1 MALISLGGIPGAGKN
16 LTGVYLAKRHYKSE
30 NNFIKRIIRKRKG
43 LEKIYNNVYSNFPIL
58 LDKKNNVWS
67 NEVSIHQLNGEYR
80 FRENAFIEIDEMQI
94 SFDSMEYKDFPD
106 CIAHFFQAHRHLEYN
121 AIYTNSQSL
130 SRIIKRVLVVTQ
142 EYWRIIESKK
152 ILWWVITDYEL
163 TWDLA
168 SGNETKVL
176 SDDLVDRE
184 HIRIRFNAKRAYE
197 AYDTK
202 YLKGLKEKAKR
213 YNNEMWTKL
222 QMSYDEIM
230 DCFFPTDYEKKELAN
245 ERY

>member
-94 SFDSMEYKDFPD
+94 SFDSMEYKDFPKT
-106 CIAHFFQAHRHLEYN
+106 IATFLQTNRHYHINTIVLISQHPKRIPNRPRDISEIFWRIKSFKKLPLLPIGHLKATQYYQFEDYGKSDKLPKDVATYDFNIVSKWCFIKDLYNRYRSDYFYPMIEDKPLISHREYN
-121 AIYTNSQSL
+121 DFKL
-130 SRIIKRVLVVTQ
+130 
-142 EYWRIIESKK
+142 SKK
-152 ILWWVITDYEL
+152 QILKNFYNID
-163 TWDLA
+163 
-168 SGNETKVL
+168 
-176 SDDLVDRE
+176 
-184 HIRIRFNAKRAYE
+184 IR
-197 AYDTK
+197 
-202 YLKGLKEKAKR
+202 
-213 YNNEMWTKL
+213 
-222 QMSYDEIM
+222 
-230 DCFFPTDYEKKELAN
+230 
-245 ERY
+245 